1 MIRKTVYER
10 LFDRLAESPSVRD
23 ARPTPDHEGIEMD
36 FVLGDGTWSYVARAR
51 PMPDGRFLWTGGVY
65 DSPEAGRA
73 MPSTLDPQTVDVLD
87 ADGLCGAIA
96 RGLGVA
102 A

>member
-1 MIRKTVYER
+1 M
-10 LFDRLAESPSVRD
+10 
-23 ARPTPDHEGIEMD
+23 
-36 FVLGDGTWSYVARAR
+36 LGDGTWSYVARAR